1 MPGKSHKMPDGTI
14 MKGPMPK
21 QPVKGGLTEKQKKNL
36 PPALQEAIL
45 KKRKK

>member
-1 MPGKSHKMPDGTI
+1 MPDGTI

-21 QPVKGGLTEKQKKNL
+21 PKKGLTEKQKKNL

-45 KKRKK
+45 RKLKK